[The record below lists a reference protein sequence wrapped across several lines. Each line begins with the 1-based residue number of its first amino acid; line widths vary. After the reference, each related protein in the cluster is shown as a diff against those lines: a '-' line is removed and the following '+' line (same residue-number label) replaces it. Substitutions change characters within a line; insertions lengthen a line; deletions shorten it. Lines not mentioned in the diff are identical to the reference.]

1 MSATYLMSWESESAR
16 WVKMHNGF
24 RYRIT
29 CAELKVPPTKQESYL
44 AANEWWREKLTEI
57 GPKKRKEIIP
67 RPDQEE
73 AINEMDRR
81 IEYARRFRPEIL
93 KDLEKRKDEILRED
107 DSYLHDV
114 DEDRISGAVTLLEL
128 AGWERPKNLDSV
140 TLKVLFG
147 RQELWHE
154 RYRQANLNVGGNQ
167 ISAFLDKYLD
177 TIRVKLKPASFYE
190 IQNYFN
196 RLLDDGCVFIRTTC
210 AASLNEKTVSSHFD
224 WLVKKE
230 YQYQTHNK
238 YLGFFRSFIKWLYTE
253 NILEKLPRN
262 LNERRHRK
270 NIIHKEIKRYS
281 NLIDVLR
288 SLPDQQKLWALLALN
303 CGMTAA
309 DIGQTS
315 WEQIDKNEWILTRR
329 RVKTGDIKSTP
340 TVRYRLWRETIHL
353 LKKVNSRRGLIFR
366 TSNGQPMYCCWYEN
380 GKMKKKDLLSSYWQ
394 RLKPKPTITLGKFKS
409 VASTELK
416 KKAILRSYVEYFL
429 GHAASKLSDIHYSA
443 EIDEPFFEA
452 LEFIRK
458 ELKITCLFT
467 KKSKKPPQS
476 SKRNDRT

>member
-1 MSATYLMSWESESAR
+1 MSATYLMSWESESSR

-44 AANEWWREKLTEI
+44 AANEWWREKLIEI

-73 AINEMDRR
+73 AINEMNNR
-81 IEYARRFRPEIL
+81 IEYARRFRPALL
-93 KDLEKRKDEILRED
+93 KALEKRKDEILHED
-107 DSYLHDV
+107 DSYLHNV
-114 DEDRISGAVTLLEL
+114 DDDQINGALTLLKM
-128 AGWERPKNLDSV
+128 AGWERPKQLDPV
-140 TLKVLFG
+140 VLKILFG
-147 RQELWHE
+147 KQELWDE
-154 RYRQANLNVGGNQ
+154 RYRQANINVVENQ
-167 ISAFLDKYLD
+167 ISSSIDRYLE

-196 RLLDDGCVFIRTTC
+196 RLLEDECVFTRTTC

-224 WLVKKE
+224 WLIKKG

-238 YLGFFRSFIKWLYTE
+238 YLGFFRSFIKWIYTE
-253 NILEKLPRN
+253 NILETLPRN
-262 LNERRHRK
+262 LNERKHRK
-270 NIIHKEIKRYS
+270 KRIHKEIKRYS
-281 NLIDVLR
+281 NLIDVIR

-315 WEQIDKNEWILTRR
+315 WEQIDQDHWVLTRR
-329 RVKTGDIKSTP
+329 RVKTGDNESTP
-340 TVRYRLWRETIHL
+340 TVRYRLWRETIQL
-353 LKKVNSRRGLIFR
+353 LKKVGSRKGLIFQ
-366 TSNGQPMYCCWYEN
+366 TNNGKPMYCCWYEN

-394 RLKPKPTITLGKFKS
+394 RLNPKPAISLGKFKS
-409 VASTELK
+409 VAATELK
-416 KKAILRSYVEYFL
+416 KKAVLRSYVDYFL

-452 LEFIRK
+452 LAFIRR
-458 ELKITCLFT
+458 ELKIPCIFP
-467 KKSKKPPQS
+467 KKSKIILQS
-476 SKRNDRT
+476 SKQI